1 MIDSRSKLRGIKPS
15 FLMRKL
21 LIPFLAAL
29 AFPNTVNAEISNN
42 NFSRFEKNLEA
53 GFSLI
58 DEVFELRSKGIYST
72 ENEIKTKEAEKKC
85 EEAIE
90 IMPNNKEGYLCRGI
104 VVGLQKIYMFG
115 GGSTL
120 SKQKKGIRDFT
131 KAIKIDP
138 EYWEAYFWR
147 GALGFSMERLSGSS
161 IDGRACKDI
170 KKAYKN
176 KFEPAINY
184 VKEDLEFFKNDNCRA
199 IFIK

>member
-1 MIDSRSKLRGIKPS
+1 MKR
-15 FLMRKL
+15 F
-21 LIPFLAAL
+21 LIPLLAAFTL
-29 AFPNTVNAEISNN
+29 PIAVNAEISDNN
-42 NFSRFEKNLEA
+42 SIYEKNLQV

-58 DEVFELRSKGIYST
+58 NEVFELRSKGVYS
-72 ENEIKTKEAEKKC
+72 NEIKTKEAERKC

-90 IMPNNKEGYLCRGI
+90 IMPNKKEGYLCKGI

-120 SKQKKGIRDFT
+120 SKQKKGIRYLT

-147 GALGFSMERLSGSS
+147 GALGFNMDRLSGSS

-170 KKAYKN
+170 KKAFLN
-176 KFEPAINY
+176 NSSLAINY
-184 VKEDLEFFKNDNCRA
+184 VNQNKGFLKEDKCRG
-199 IFIK
+199 IFN

>member
-1 MIDSRSKLRGIKPS
+1 
-15 FLMRKL
+15 MRKL
-21 LIPFLAAL
+21 LIPLLAAL
-29 AFPNTVNAEISNN
+29 ALPTAVNAEISNN
-42 NFSRFEKNLEA
+42 NFSIYEKNLEA

-58 DEVFELRSKGIYST
+58 DEVFELRSKGIYSN

-120 SKQKKGIRDFT
+120 SKQKKGIKDIT

-147 GALGFSMERLSGSS
+147 GAIGFNMDRLSGSK
-161 IDGRACKDI
+161 IDGRACQDI
-170 KKAYKN
+170 KKAYENNFPDAIEYVNRNKN
-176 KFEPAINY
+176 FL
-184 VKEDLEFFKNDNCRA
+184 KEDKCYR
-199 IFIK
+199 IFN

>member
-42 NFSRFEKNLEA
+42 NFSRYEKNLEA

-120 SKQKKGIRDFT
+120 SKQKKGIKDIT

-147 GALGFSMERLSGSS
+147 GAIGFNMDRLSGSK
-161 IDGRACKDI
+161 IDGRACQDI
-170 KKAYKN
+170 KKAYENHFPDAIEYVNRNKN
-176 KFEPAINY
+176 FL
-184 VKEDLEFFKNDNCRA
+184 KEDKCYR
-199 IFIK
+199 IFN

>member
-1 MIDSRSKLRGIKPS
+1 
-15 FLMRKL
+15 MRKL
-21 LIPFLAAL
+21 LIPLLAAIAL
-29 AFPNTVNAEISNN
+29 PTAVNAEISNN
-42 NFSRFEKNLEA
+42 NFSIYEKNLEA

-58 DEVFELRSKGIYST
+58 DEVFELRSKGIYSN

-90 IMPNNKEGYLCRGI
+90 IMPNKKEGYLCRGI
-104 VVGLQKIYMFG
+104 VVGIQKIYIFG

-147 GALGFSMERLSGSS
+147 GALGFNMERLSESK

-170 KKAYKN
+170 KKAFLN
-176 KFEPAINY
+176 NSSLAINY
-184 VKEDLEFFKNDNCRA
+184 VNQNKGFLKEDKCRG
-199 IFIK
+199 IFN